1 MEHLVTF
8 KTAEGRDGHH
18 IAGGLEDALR
28 FVERLHNAEE
38 ASGIRLHRMQEIP
51 IEFKTY
57 VKVEVRG
64 GEASPADAPVDE
76 QPEEEPPAPALV
88 ASAPVGT
95 DGEGL
100 DGPSRRLFSRS

>member
-18 IAGGLEDALR
+18 IAGGLDEALR
-28 FVERLHNAEE
+28 FVERLHNAED

-64 GEASPADAPVDE
+64 GETVAPAAADE
-76 QPEEEPPAPALV
+76 GEFDDERPAPAVV
-88 ASAPVGT
+88 ASSPT
-95 DGEGL
+95 DVDGDSLE
-100 DGPSRRLFSRS
+100 GPSRRLFSRT